1 MFYLIIVICVSSR
14 REPPKLAR
22 KRRLH
27 ILLYFSTF
35 LAYRA
40 RMCNAGAAPCSGSG
54 ALLEQ
59 LAVRSEG
66 RGSFAVDLG
75 GYSGLPFPILTLYLR
90 RVTAGQF
97 SRTRR
102 VVGTFLRRSLESSE
116 HFQEFL
122 HSSRLRR
129 SHRKTMAHYTGRF

>member
-1 MFYLIIVICVSSR
+1 MFYLILVICVSSR

-22 KRRLH
+22 KRRLY

-40 RMCNAGAAPCSGSG
+40 RMCNAGAAPSSGSG

-75 GYSGLPFPILTLYLR
+75 GYTGLPKAVRGAHSVVISK
-90 RVTAGQF
+90 AGPSRAF

-102 VVGTFLRRSLESSE
+102 VSVPFHSRSLASSVK
-116 HFQEFL
+116 HFLFI
-122 HSSRLRR
+122 LRNFR
-129 SHRKTMAHYTGRF
+129 RR